1 MGKTSEFHVRVEN
14 GGVVSH
20 WTASATN
27 LPTVKRKATKLKA
40 DLVEITDADGVM
52 WTREL
57 TDTRWRM
64 SVPTRPT
71 LTTPAEI
78 QARMTALVAEH
89 RELNARLD
97 AFRVKCP
104 TCSCRILPDET
115 CRCCVGREMLTR
127 IMQTVPRP
135 PTDEEVKAMETSA
148 PVVRNLNPKLN

>member
-1 MGKTSEFHVRVEN
+1 MDKSSEFHVRVEQ

-27 LPTVKRKATKLKA
+27 LSTVKRKATKLKA

-57 TDTRWRM
+57 QDTRWRM
-64 SVPTRPT
+64 SVPSRPA
-71 LTTPAEI
+71 LTTVEEI
-78 QARMTALVAEH
+78 RARMTVLVAEH

-104 TCSCRILPDET
+104 TCSCRILPEET
-115 CRCCVGREMLTR
+115 CRCCAGREAFTR
-127 IMQTVPRP
+127 FLGLNQGAA
-135 PTDEEVKAMETSA
+135 PTAETAEA
-148 PVVRNLNPKLN
+148 PVQVTRSLNPKLN

>member
-1 MGKTSEFHVRVEN
+1 MDKTSEFHVRVEN

-27 LPTVKRKATKLKA
+27 LPTVKRKATRLKA
-40 DLVEITDADGVM
+40 DLVEITDADGVL

-71 LTTPAEI
+71 VTTPAEI
-78 QARMTALVAEH
+78 KARMATLAAEH
-89 RELNARLD
+89 RELAVRLD

-104 TCSCRILPDET
+104 TCSCRILPEET
-115 CRCCVGREMLTR
+115 CRCCAGREMLTR
-127 IMQTVPRP
+127 IMQTVPPP
-135 PTDEEVKAMETSA
+135 PTDAVVEVAEPA